1 MKVITRH
8 VNIRTHVQE
17 WTRVSNSTCPVITF
31 IRHKPHPKNN
41 MNLSI
46 EFIRAARYIL
56 RSKVI
61 NFIEVL
67 IFFLFNFMSIK
78 LNLYIIIFW

>member
-17 WTRVSNSTCPVITF
+17 WIRVSNPTCSVITF
-31 IRHKPHPKNN
+31 IRRKPHPKND

-56 RSKVI
+56 RSKAI

-67 IFFLFNFMSIK
+67 IFFLFDFMSIK